1 MVDLELDD
9 GLAIITIDRP
19 HARNAISLETMD
31 QLEKAL
37 DGAEGA
43 SALVITGA
51 GDRAFVSGGDLKEL
65 SALRTELEASG
76 MAFRMRTICDRI
88 ADFPTPT
95 IAALNGHA
103 LGGGAEFAVAADIR
117 LAAEDIKIGFNQV
130 TLEIM
135 PAWGGAE
142 RLVTLVGYSKA
153 LLLAGTGTVL
163 EAAEAERIGLVDKVL
178 PRASF
183 GEDWR
188 DIAIKTLL
196 RAVNGSCA
204 LRCCNI
210 APPKDGQSQRKQ
222 NSHPNGCELQKN
234 ANTSLH
240 LIGPPKPPAA
250 RPGASPAISL
260 RLARNLLCL
269 SYCRSALRRQFP
281 AKLPSQMQQLASCP
295 MMIPT
300 ARIPTPAAPLTV
312 CRNEA
317 GNYR

>member
-1 MVDLELDD
+1 MYDGTSSPAAMLFSDRENANAADGERLMVDLELDD

-31 QLEKAL
+31 QLDKAL

-43 SALVITGA
+43 SALVLTGA

-65 SALRTELEASG
+65 SALRTEQEASG

-88 ADFPTPT
+88 AGLPVPTV
-95 IAALNGHA
+95 AALNGHA

-117 LAAEDIKIGFNQV
+117 LAADDIKIGFNQV

-163 EAAEAERIGLVDKVL
+163 DAAEAERIGLVDRVF

-183 GEDWR
+183 DEGWLGVGKALAGRPAGKIKRIMKGVSTTEAVAAFAQLWVSDEHWTAADKVMKR
-188 DIAIKTLL
+188 DK
-196 RAVNGSCA
+196 
-204 LRCCNI
+204 
-210 APPKDGQSQRKQ
+210 
-222 NSHPNGCELQKN
+222 
-234 ANTSLH
+234 
-240 LIGPPKPPAA
+240 
-250 RPGASPAISL
+250 
-260 RLARNLLCL
+260 
-269 SYCRSALRRQFP
+269 
-281 AKLPSQMQQLASCP
+281 
-295 MMIPT
+295 
-300 ARIPTPAAPLTV
+300 
-312 CRNEA
+312 
-317 GNYR
+317 